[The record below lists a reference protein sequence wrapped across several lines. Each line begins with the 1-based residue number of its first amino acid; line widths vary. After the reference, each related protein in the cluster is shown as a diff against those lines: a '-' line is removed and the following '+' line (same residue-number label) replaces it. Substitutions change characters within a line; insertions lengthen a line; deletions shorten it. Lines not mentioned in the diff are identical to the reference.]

1 MTNFTVKKEKKT
13 GLPGEKET
21 KRSLHNNPKMSS
33 ADFLLYML
41 VSKSMFLKFCLHGK
55 HAKTE
60 RMALYAKTSLRERLR
75 FLARASW

>member
-13 GLPGEKET
+13 GLPGQKET

-33 ADFLLYML
+33 EDFLLQVL
-41 VSKSMFLKFCLHGK
+41 VSKSMCLKFHLHGK
-55 HAKTE
+55 HARRE
-60 RMALYAKTSLRERLR
+60 RMALYAKTSLRERLT